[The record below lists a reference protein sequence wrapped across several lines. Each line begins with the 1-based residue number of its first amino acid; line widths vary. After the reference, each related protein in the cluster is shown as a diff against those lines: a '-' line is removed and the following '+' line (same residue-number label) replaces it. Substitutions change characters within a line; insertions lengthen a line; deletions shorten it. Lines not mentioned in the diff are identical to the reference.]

1 MPKRK
6 NKGSRN
12 ISTKTTAASSLPP
25 VTSPTSNS
33 SSSSNRNGYNN
44 SNSNNPSTFEDVMG
58 QYAMSDK
65 EFYKFKAKVDSGIIP
80 KAFQNSLE
88 SMVDEVLTES
98 IDGSGTVSVNGIVKE
113 FTITGN
119 KLTSITSPSMQ
130 EVDGKK
136 GPVIGNENENEILD
150 SAASVSSIGSGGK
163 KRPRDRNSAFEKQ
176 NAADEKKIS
185 NLDEQQQQQLSYSFH
200 NRDEGEDNDY
210 SEDEYGEEEEEEDH
224 VIGVCLHCGLEP
236 PPPYSD
242 SCTHDNSVLSNTAS
256 GIQCDEMDQCEDCGE
271 VVCGGCGALC
281 SCKFCGCGLCEDCA
295 TACGRCGIVLCQR
308 DAKFAVECDT
318 CKMSYCLVCL
328 ASGTKDPCVRCGHRT
343 SKRVEQLVHLRLKSI
358 YKAFKQSGAALDN
371 NSKGTAKKGS
381 DIPSLKVGS
390 ARENMKAIPM
400 PPGGLPVLEM
410 SGKYHPNGIGASP
423 MNGDVGAVL
432 QVAAAAAAAS
442 AAASGKGSR
451 CESSI
456 NKDDLF
462 NGLPRGVD
470 ASKVMPHLNHD
481 GSISFHPRKEPKKN
495 DSD

>member
-6 NKGSRN
+6 NKGNRN

-33 SSSSNRNGYNN
+33 SSNRNGYNNSN

-136 GPVIGNENENEILD
+136 GPVIGNENENEILE
-150 SAASVSSIGSGGK
+150 SAASVSSVGSGGK

-176 NAADEKKIS
+176 NAAEEKKIS
-185 NLDEQQQQQLSYSFH
+185 NLDEQQQQLSYSFH

-210 SEDEYGEEEEEEDH
+210 SEDEYGEEEDEEDH

-256 GIQCDEMDQCEDCGE
+256 GIQVSCDDCHSFICSTCHWCHEYQANHEIRVCDRCDAFYCKKCDEMDQCEDCGE

-295 TACGRCGIVLCQR
+295 TACGR
-308 DAKFAVECDT
+308 
-318 CKMSYCLVCL
+318 
-328 ASGTKDPCVRCGHRT
+328 
-343 SKRVEQLVHLRLKSI
+343 
-358 YKAFKQSGAALDN
+358 
-371 NSKGTAKKGS
+371 
-381 DIPSLKVGS
+381 
-390 ARENMKAIPM
+390 
-400 PPGGLPVLEM
+400 
-410 SGKYHPNGIGASP
+410 
-423 MNGDVGAVL
+423 
-432 QVAAAAAAAS
+432 
-442 AAASGKGSR
+442 
-451 CESSI
+451 
-456 NKDDLF
+456 
-462 NGLPRGVD
+462 
-470 ASKVMPHLNHD
+470 
-481 GSISFHPRKEPKKN
+481 
-495 DSD
+495 